1 MGLPGQDSGQR
12 GARPWPMAF
21 HCVLLVH
28 GRILLQ
34 LLSKPLCDGAFL
46 GMWMEA
52 ALRVF
57 FRRLLGGGFRRSTA
71 TPMDAEALRLATMV
85 AFIDASIRRR
95 ERGGLGTEATTA
107 TPMLESRI
115 KGTEACGC
123 TEANNGGGLGDGLV

>member
-1 MGLPGQDSGQR
+1 MMARFFLLPSSDGIARSRLRSARGASLADGFSLCSSRPWQDSS
-12 GARPWPMAF
+12 AA
-21 HCVLLVH
+21 LV
-28 GRILLQ
+28 
-34 LLSKPLCDGAFL
+34 KALCDGAFL

-95 ERGGLGTEATTA
+95 EREGVWAPRQPLQH
-107 TPMLESRI
+107 R
-115 KGTEACGC
+115 C
-123 TEANNGGGLGDGLV
+123 